1 MAEESNEEAAARSK
15 SARQQLQMLEQM
27 RKQHQLQSQ
36 LARMTNSPKSSDSS
50 SGQSVSS
57 SAPSSQSQSPSKAF
71 KYNRS
76 NVSSIYNGNSEET
89 AAVVA
94 AISAAKQQN
103 KSKQKQRT
111 KQINSTRSMAEEEDE
126 LGKLVSSLSLNTPNA
141 SPNRPASTSSL
152 SISQSSSSLKNRQ
165 VPSSS
170 STAISNNI
178 NRTSNRAYQAAAKGE
193 LDGLAS
199 EDDDDDNEEELW
211 EQARI
216 SNIFMKQHRKKE
228 LLEEVELDR
237 STSNGSDSNRSDEH
251 MKGSISEDEEEDDV
265 DVNSDKGSESAE
277 DYSDDEDEGEDGY
290 RPGGYHPVK
299 IGEVYNQRY
308 IVVKKLG
315 WGHFSTV
322 WMVRDK
328 KATDND
334 KFLALK
340 VQKSADHYTDAAMDE
355 VELLDCIAK
364 ERKRCEAAL
373 KISGTGD
380 AFDGDGVSLRETFDF
395 SRNTA
400 TIYDSFFHRGPHGK
414 HMCMVFEMLGCN
426 LLSVIKAYNYRG
438 IPISAVKAM
447 IRGTCKGLDFLH
459 RKCHII
465 HTDLK
470 PENVLLHFSPELC
483 ESAIDE
489 SVISL
494 SSGSNITESSQQ
506 TGLSIPELE
515 KALEDPSISSDER
528 RRLKNRLKKKRQK
541 ERRKVVT
548 QMQEVVEAEI
558 VTTSDSDQLSLTDA
572 SVAGLFSSESDN
584 NNSSRGS
591 PQSNKKVLDQLKHS
605 SFVSENFSPQPY
617 DRNRWD
623 DLVGAAKISPLPSEA
638 ASTIFQNLS
647 DAAELTFVLRAFGP
661 EGEVAD
667 NLSAAL
673 GIKWER
679 SSDKNFSREWRG
691 EVAFNMPVVDT
702 DDNGGKDGS
711 AFKLSQWKRNNLD
724 DGEKVVLSETVRLVG
739 CNLCASDNMS
749 FNLGHSYSISTDAS
763 QDYKCQP
770 FSAFTLKFSA
780 ASTVIIL
787 SVLEERL
794 PGLLFLSYKSDEGSP
809 SLDEVVF
816 GGNRKRICNHPS
828 TTDVRDEGERNN
840 CLVGFDLRMVKG
852 FNSRPSVGEY
862 GAASFDLSG
871 SSMDNVSNWWS
882 ARKPVHV
889 RVKSFLCNVPLKKA
903 PTSPLTKK
911 KLLSE
916 MQVETPIK
924 QNAITPSPRGSS
936 QSKNLP
942 STPTPN
948 TNPPDL
954 KDAETLARAR
964 AVVVDL
970 GNACWTHRHFS
981 EDIQTRQYRCPEVL
995 IGGKY
1000 DTPADM
1006 WSLGCITFELLTG
1019 DLLFDPRA
1027 GDDYDRDEDHLAMFQ
1042 ELLGKMPKRLAL
1054 SGKQSKNFFSK
1065 RGDLKHIQH
1074 LKFWPIHEVLHEKYH
1089 FSEKDAKE
1097 IAKFM
1102 LPLLEFRPEHRA
1114 TALDCLRSDWL
1125 NDDGDGVRDL
1135 LR

>member
-15 SARQQLQMLEQM
+15 SKKQQLQMLEQM

-36 LARMTNSPKSSDSS
+36 LARMTSSPRSSDSS
-50 SGQSVSS
+50 SGRSANSS
-57 SAPSSQSQSPSKAF
+57 TPSSHSQGKGF

-111 KQINSTRSMAEEEDE
+111 KQITSNRSMAEEDDE
-126 LGKLVSSLSLNTPNA
+126 LGKLVSSLSLNSSNA
-141 SPNRPASTSSL
+141 SPTGPSAL
-152 SISQSSSSLKNRQ
+152 SNTRNKS
-165 VPSSS
+165 
-170 STAISNNI
+170 SNN
-178 NRTSNRAYQAAAKGE
+178 NNSNRAFLAAAKSE

-199 EDDDDDNEEELW
+199 EDEDDDEEELW

-216 SNIFMKQHRKKE
+216 SDIFLKQNRKKE
-228 LLEEVELDR
+228 LIEEVELDR
-237 STSNGSDSNRSDEH
+237 STSNGSDSNGSNEH
-251 MKGSISEDEEEDDV
+251 MKGSISEEEDDDEEEAV
-265 DVNSDKGSESAE
+265 DGDSEKGSESAE

-328 KATDND
+328 EATDND

-355 VELLDCIAK
+355 VQLLDCVAK

-380 AFDGDGVSLRETFDF
+380 AFDSDGVTLRETYDF
-395 SRNTA
+395 SRHTA
-400 TIYDSFFHRGPHGK
+400 TIYDSFFHRGPHGR

-438 IPISAVKAM
+438 IPIPAVKAM
-447 IRGTCKGLDFLH
+447 IRGICKGLDFLH

-470 PENVLLHFSPELC
+470 PENVLLHFSPDLC
-483 ESAIDE
+483 ESSVDE
-489 SVISL
+489 SGISL
-494 SSGSNITESSQQ
+494 GSSSIVTESSQQ
-506 TGLSIPELE
+506 TGLSIVELE

-541 ERRKVVT
+541 ERRKVVS
-548 QMQEVVEAEI
+548 QMEEVSEAEVGVI
-558 VTTSDSDQLSLTDA
+558 SAADQRSMTDA
-572 SVAGLFSSESDN
+572 SVAGLFVNEINNDN
-584 NNSSRGS
+584 TSQGPS
-591 PQSNKKVLDQLKHS
+591 QSTKKVLDQLKHS
-605 SFVSENFSPQPY
+605 SFVSENFSPQLY

-623 DLVGAAKISPLPSEA
+623 DAVGAAKISSLSSEA
-638 ASTIFQNLS
+638 AATIFRTFC
-647 DAAELTFVLRAFGP
+647 DVAELTFVLRAFGP

-691 EVAFNMPVVDT
+691 DVAFNMPIIDT
-702 DDNGGKDGS
+702 DDIGGKLGS
-711 AFKLSQWKRNNLD
+711 AFKLSQWKRNNLN
-724 DGEKVVLSETVRLVG
+724 DGEKEVLSESVRLVG
-739 CNLCASDNMS
+739 CNICASDNMT
-749 FNLGHSYSISTDAS
+749 FNLAHSYSPAADAN
-763 QDYKCQP
+763 QDYKCLP
-770 FSAFTLKFSA
+770 YSAFTLKFSA
-780 ASTVIIL
+780 ASAVIVL
-787 SVLEERL
+787 SVLEERI
-794 PGLLFLSYKSDEGSP
+794 PGLIFLSYKSDDGSP

-816 GGNRKRICNHPS
+816 GNNRRRICNYPLLKD
-828 TTDVRDEGERNN
+828 DVDESERKT
-840 CLVGFDLRMVKG
+840 CLLGFDLRMVKG

-882 ARKPVHV
+882 ARKPVHA
-889 RVKSFLCNVPLKKA
+889 RVKSFLCKDAVKKA

-911 KLLSE
+911 KILSE
-916 MQVETPIK
+916 MQADTKIK
-924 QNAITPSPRGSS
+924 QNPVTPSPRVSS
-936 QSKNLP
+936 QLKSSP
-942 STPTPN
+942 SSPTPN

-995 IGGKY
+995 IGSKY

-1054 SGKQSKNFFSK
+1054 SGKQSRNFFNK
-1065 RGDLKHIQH
+1065 KGELKHIQH

-1089 FSEKDAKE
+1089 FSEIDSRE

-1102 LPLLEFRPEHRA
+1102 LPLLEFHPANRA
-1114 TALDCLRSDWL
+1114 TALIALEVIGSMMTAL
-1125 NDDGDGVRDL
+1125 A
-1135 LR
+1135 

>member
-1 MAEESNEEAAARSK
+1 M
-15 SARQQLQMLEQM
+15 QY
-27 RKQHQLQSQ
+27 
-36 LARMTNSPKSSDSS
+36 
-50 SGQSVSS
+50 
-57 SAPSSQSQSPSKAF
+57 F
-71 KYNRS
+71 
-76 NVSSIYNGNSEET
+76 
-89 AAVVA
+89 
-94 AISAAKQQN
+94 
-103 KSKQKQRT
+103 
-111 KQINSTRSMAEEEDE
+111 
-126 LGKLVSSLSLNTPNA
+126 LN
-141 SPNRPASTSSL
+141 
-152 SISQSSSSLKNRQ
+152 IIC
-165 VPSSS
+165 VPFL
-170 STAISNNI
+170 
-178 NRTSNRAYQAAAKGE
+178 R
-193 LDGLAS
+193 
-199 EDDDDDNEEELW
+199 
-211 EQARI
+211 
-216 SNIFMKQHRKKE
+216 
-228 LLEEVELDR
+228 
-237 STSNGSDSNRSDEH
+237 
-251 MKGSISEDEEEDDV
+251 
-265 DVNSDKGSESAE
+265 
-277 DYSDDEDEGEDGY
+277 
-290 RPGGYHPVK
+290 
-299 IGEVYNQRY
+299 RY

-426 LLSVIKAYNYRG
+426 LLSVIKVRFSVPAPRRHNLVVIRVSFVHDFLVTFLQAYNYRG

-679 SSDKNFSREWRG
+679 SSDKNFSREW
-691 EVAFNMPVVDT
+691 
-702 DDNGGKDGS
+702 
-711 AFKLSQWKRNNLD
+711 
-724 DGEKVVLSETVRLVG
+724 
-739 CNLCASDNMS
+739 
-749 FNLGHSYSISTDAS
+749 
-763 QDYKCQP
+763 
-770 FSAFTLKFSA
+770 
-780 ASTVIIL
+780 
-787 SVLEERL
+787 
-794 PGLLFLSYKSDEGSP
+794 
-809 SLDEVVF
+809 
-816 GGNRKRICNHPS
+816 
-828 TTDVRDEGERNN
+828 
-840 CLVGFDLRMVKG
+840 
-852 FNSRPSVGEY
+852 
-862 GAASFDLSG
+862 
-871 SSMDNVSNWWS
+871 
-882 ARKPVHV
+882 
-889 RVKSFLCNVPLKKA
+889 
-903 PTSPLTKK
+903 
-911 KLLSE
+911 
-916 MQVETPIK
+916 
-924 QNAITPSPRGSS
+924 
-936 QSKNLP
+936 
-942 STPTPN
+942 
-948 TNPPDL
+948 
-954 KDAETLARAR
+954 
-964 AVVVDL
+964 
-970 GNACWTHRHFS
+970 
-981 EDIQTRQYRCPEVL
+981 
-995 IGGKY
+995 
-1000 DTPADM
+1000 
-1006 WSLGCITFELLTG
+1006 
-1019 DLLFDPRA
+1019 
-1027 GDDYDRDEDHLAMFQ
+1027 
-1042 ELLGKMPKRLAL
+1042 
-1054 SGKQSKNFFSK
+1054 
-1065 RGDLKHIQH
+1065 
-1074 LKFWPIHEVLHEKYH
+1074 
-1089 FSEKDAKE
+1089 
-1097 IAKFM
+1097 
-1102 LPLLEFRPEHRA
+1102 
-1114 TALDCLRSDWL
+1114 
-1125 NDDGDGVRDL
+1125 
-1135 LR
+1135 